1 MSTTIALADTTA
13 IAQGFTEF
21 VMTASSI
28 VAFWIMLGC
37 AAKSIVEFVRGRGAV
52 AAIRPLCVGAVL
64 CGALWMFPTLFNT
77 LPHADTA
84 STPASDAP
92 PSPGPSPVPTS
103 TPPASQAPQPD
114 SVDPASWL
122 VPIGV
127 AAAGLAAVA
136 GLIGLGIL
144 IARII
149 TRSKAAR
156 RQAQQR
162 RKAQLQRWAAGEKTL
177 NATSAALME
186 FESDVESVYFTRPLL
201 ADVTEPLSAA
211 FYTAYSDAL
220 SLQIDTVPTDDDQ
233 IAAFVTAANA
243 AHRAFT
249 AANDSALRK
258 ARRGVVHGDR
268 TLTDAETRK
277 LGQARKLFAQALDPA
292 NTTEGA
298 AAAHSKAQ
306 ELLDEV
312 GLIVP
317 DRLATTVVRSIEALH
332 QPALTAGAQ
341 Q

>member
-1 MSTTIALADTTA
+1 MSTTIALADVSA
-13 IAQGFTEF
+13 ISEGFAEF
-21 VMTASSI
+21 IMTASSI
-28 VAFWIMLGC
+28 VAFWIMLGG
-37 AAKSIVEFVRGRGAV
+37 AARAIVDLVRGRGPV
-52 AAIRPLCVGAVL
+52 AAIRTLGFSAVL
-64 CGALWMFPTLFNT
+64 CAPLWLLPTVFNT

-84 STPASDAP
+84 STPTSDAP
-92 PSPGPSPVPTS
+92 TSPSTSAAPPS
-103 TPPASQAPQPD
+103 TPPASPAPQPD
-114 SVDPASWL
+114 VDPASWL
-122 VPIGV
+122 VPMGI
-127 AAAGLAAVA
+127 AAAGIAA
-136 GLIGLGIL
+136 LIGLSIV

-149 TRSKAAR
+149 AGRRTAR

-162 RKAQLQRWAAGEKTL
+162 RAAQLQRWAAGEKALT
-177 NATSAALME
+177 ATSAALME

-220 SLQIDTVPTDDDQ
+220 SLQLDTVPTDDNQ

-258 ARRGVVHGDR
+258 ARCGVVHGDR
-268 TLTDAETRK
+268 ELTPAEARK
-277 LGQARKLFAQALDPA
+277 LGQARKIFAQALDPA
-292 NTTEGA
+292 NTTEA
-298 AAAHSKAQ
+298 AATAHSKAQ
-306 ELLDEV
+306 DLLDEV

-317 DRLATTVVRSIEALH
+317 ERLASTVVRSIEALH